1 MHLGTTELLLILA
14 LAILIFGGT
23 RLAGLGKAMGK
34 SVREFKEEVKSDD
47 KKNDAASSADAAG
60 TTVNASSADTAE
72 TNNGNGNAS

>member
-47 KKNDAASSADAAG
+47 KKNDTASSADASG
-60 TTVNASSADTAE
+60 TTVNQSGTDTDNTGAS
-72 TNNGNGNAS
+72 

>member
-60 TTVNASSADTAE
+60 TTVNQSSTNTAE
-72 TNNGNGNAS
+72 TGDGSGNAS